1 MIELREL
8 CAGYGGREILHRI
21 SLTFVPGQVYGIIAP
36 NGCGKSTLLRSI
48 TGLHPLSSGTVLL
61 DGADLC
67 SLTPIQTAQRVAYLP
82 QSRNVPAISAGRLAL
97 HGRFAHLSYPRRYR
111 REDDEI
117 TRRALEWTGAAD
129 FASRNMQELS
139 GGQRQRVYLAMALA
153 QDTRTIL
160 MDEPTT
166 YLDIGSRFEV
176 MNLARQ
182 LAGMG
187 KAVVLVLHDLELVLR
202 YADRVVV
209 MDGGRVKAEG
219 PPDEVYPCLRD
230 CFGVEVCRISSP
242 EGVFYSFSPKRDG

>member
-21 SLTFVPGQVYGIIAP
+21 SLTFVPGQVYGIIGP

-97 HGRFAHLSYPRRYR
+97 HGRFAHLSYPRR
-111 REDDEI
+111 
-117 TRRALEWTGAAD
+117 ALEWTGAAD

-176 MNLARQ
+176 MNLARG

-209 MDGGRVKAEG
+209 MDGGREREIV
-219 PPDEVYPCLRD
+219 VMLSL
-230 CFGVEVCRISSP
+230 IHI
-242 EGVFYSFSPKRDG
+242 

>member
-8 CAGYGGREILHRI
+8 CAGYGGREILHQI
-21 SLTFVPGQVYGIIAP
+21 SLTFVPGQVYGIIGP

-111 REDDEI
+111 REDGEI

-176 MNLARQ
+176 MSLARR

-230 CFGVEVCRISSP
+230 CFGVEVCRIPSP
-242 EGVFYSFSPKRDG
+242 EGVFYSFSPRHDG

>member
-8 CAGYGGREILHRI
+8 CAGYGGREILQRI
-21 SLTFVPGQVYGIIAP
+21 SLTFVPGQVYGIIGP

-230 CFGVEVCRISSP
+230 CFGVEVCRIPSP

>member
-8 CAGYGGREILHRI
+8 CVGYGGREILHRI
-21 SLTFVPGQVYGIIAP
+21 SLTFVPGQVYGIIGP

-230 CFGVEVCRISSP
+230 CFGVEVCRIPSP

>member
-21 SLTFVPGQVYGIIAP
+21 SLTFAPGQVYGIIGP
-36 NGCGKSTLLRSI
+36 NGCGKSTLLRCI

-61 DGADLC
+61 DGADLRG
-67 SLTPIQTAQRVAYLP
+67 LTPIQTARRVAYLP

-111 REDDEI
+111 REDGEI
-117 TRRALEWTGAAD
+117 TRRA
-129 FASRNMQELS
+129 QELS

-176 MNLARQ
+176 MGLARR

-209 MDGGRVKAEG
+209 MNGGRVKAEG
-219 PPDEVYPCLRD
+219 PPDEVYPCLRN
-230 CFGVEVCRISSP
+230 CFGVEVCRIPSP
-242 EGVFYSFSPKRDG
+242 EGVFYSFSPRHDG